1 MKWIN
6 NIRVA
11 YKILILV
18 VISAIAMTTISYGGY
33 GAIDKGNEYLGE
45 MYNQKLNSVRLT
57 SEVETSMRE
66 LQVRAVLSMNAVDDK
81 RRQELANDFK
91 KSSEIFHKRWSDY
104 KDLVRKVPGLEEK
117 LAAVDRDSKT
127 FEDTMQQ
134 VIALGAGGHPEE
146 ALALYNSQGIKTTKV
161 LREELTELKDRA
173 VANAKMIYETNDE
186 ASKAASRN
194 MLLKSLL
201 ALLVLL
207 ITALWISR
215 EITRPLRTMMEVCG
229 KLRDGDFRD
238 VPRQVIR
245 GDEFGQMADV
255 IAAMRTNMN
264 KLMHHTSNS
273 SEQIAAS
280 SEELMASSSQSAEA
294 SAQVAQS
301 VTNAAEA
308 VALQQNGVEAST
320 QSVHTASNTVG
331 AIRDEVDQ
339 VAERASAAF
348 EQAVQGSR
356 AIHTSVAQIRNVEN
370 TVRDSA
376 AIVDKLGERSKEIGQ
391 IVETISGIAGQ
402 TNLLALNAAIEAA
415 RAGEHGRGFAVVAE
429 EVRKLAEESETAA
442 GKIAELIVSIQSDTT
457 NAVSSMRQG
466 SQAVSEGA
474 ASVEQLREGFETIRR
489 LVDEVSQA
497 VSSMASGIKQVVDD
511 TQHIADQIE
520 KIDMQGSKVSDE
532 MQSVSAATEE
542 QSASAQEIA
551 SASDSLAKLAQD
563 LQTSLQKFQF

>member
-1 MKWIN
+1 M
-6 NIRVA
+6 
-11 YKILILV
+11 
-18 VISAIAMTTISYGGY
+18 
-33 GAIDKGNEYLGE
+33 D
-45 MYNQKLNSVRLT
+45 
-57 SEVETSMRE
+57 
-66 LQVRAVLSMNAVDDK
+66 
-81 RRQELANDFK
+81 
-91 KSSEIFHKRWSDY
+91 
-104 KDLVRKVPGLEEK
+104 
-117 LAAVDRDSKT
+117 
-127 FEDTMQQ
+127 
-134 VIALGAGGHPEE
+134 
-146 ALALYNSQGIKTTKV
+146 
-161 LREELTELKDRA
+161 
-173 VANAKMIYETNDE
+173 
-186 ASKAASRN
+186 
-194 MLLKSLL
+194 
-201 ALLVLL
+201 ALL
-207 ITALWISR
+207 
-215 EITRPLRTMMEVCG
+215 
-229 KLRDGDFRD
+229 
-238 VPRQVIR
+238 
-245 GDEFGQMADV
+245 
-255 IAAMRTNMN
+255 
-264 KLMHHTSNS
+264 
-273 SEQIAAS
+273 
-280 SEELMASSSQSAEA
+280 
-294 SAQVAQS
+294 
-301 VTNAAEA
+301 
-308 VALQQNGVEAST
+308 
-320 QSVHTASNTVG
+320 
-331 AIRDEVDQ
+331 
-339 VAERASAAF
+339 

-391 IVETISGIAGQ
+391 SVETISGIAGQ
-402 TNLLALNAAIEAA
+402 TNLLALNAALEAA